1 MKKPA
6 NTNVLFIEARK
17 KGSFFDSELRM
28 FTGNAAD
35 ALETLPKSFSI
46 AYTIQYKY
54 IAERLKLFFEKN
66 GKKVYEIMQVVGCSA
81 LKTKEK
87 NVLLIGSGRFHA
99 LQLAVQGKNLYVY
112 ENAGIIRLNRQDID
126 RLLLNK
132 KVALSK
138 FFSAESVGIIT
149 SSKAGQNNLAVAL
162 SLKKRI
168 EKLGKKPFLFISGT
182 ISTRELE
189 NFNIDF
195 WVNTACPGIAV
206 YDDSKNVLNY
216 TDLKLQ
222 NSTSL

>member
-1 MKKPA
+1 MKRPE
-6 NTNVLFIEARK
+6 NVRVLFVEARK
-17 KGSFFDSELRM
+17 KDSFFDSELKM
-28 FTGNAAD
+28 FAGNAAD
-35 ALETLPKSFSI
+35 ALNILPKSFSI

-66 GKKVYEIMQVVGCSA
+66 GKKISGIMQVVGCTI

-87 NVLLIGSGRFHA
+87 NLLLIGSGRFHA

-112 ENAGIIRLNRQDID
+112 ENAGISRLNRQDID

-138 FFSAESVGIIT
+138 FFSAESVGILI

-168 EKLGKKPFLFISGT
+168 EKLGKKPFLFISDT
-182 ISTRELE
+182 ISARELE

-206 YDDSKNVLNY
+206 YDDNKNVLNCAE
-216 TDLKLQ
+216 LGSILHA
-222 NSTSL
+222 